1 MTAPVDG
8 AVNVMAPPY
17 FAPEASGLEPALAP
31 RVPARRVARR
41 CVPWLQLLTH
51 PEIWVYEG
59 ATMAETMRSL
69 LETEHARRVDQLR
82 ADRIDIA

>member
-1 MTAPVDG
+1 M
-8 AVNVMAPPY
+8 
-17 FAPEASGLEPALAP
+17 
-31 RVPARRVARR
+31 
-41 CVPWLQLLTH
+41 H

-69 LETEHARRVDQLR
+69 LVTEHARRVDQLR